1 MFYICSTLQTGKAA
15 TLFFLPIIITN
26 RTDNKECTFTKP
38 ILEKKNQK
46 ANNGEGKKYKKLSRQ
61 FCRGKTF
68 EFKIV
73 TLLPSW
79 QAGC

>member
-1 MFYICSTLQTGKAA
+1 MYFHQTYI
-15 TLFFLPIIITN
+15 I
-26 RTDNKECTFTKP
+26 
-38 ILEKKNQK
+38 EKKNQK
-46 ANNGEGKKYKKLSRQ
+46 ANNREGEKIQKKWQ
-61 FCRGKTF
+61 DNFAWEKTF